1 MPVDQYIGGVEHAI
15 LHLMYARFFV
25 KALADMDLL
34 SVQEPFQALFTQG
47 MILGPDGHKMSSS
60 KGNVVAPAEIIARFG
75 TDAARAYVLFMGPAD
90 QDAAWSDTGVEGVER
105 FLSRLWRLGDALAHE
120 PGTDPAHP
128 RPAEQPSAPEGPDLI
143 LVRKANWAI
152 EKVTRDMTGRFAFN
166 TAIAAIMELVNE
178 IYRHLNAGAPARRFA
193 TATAASLV
201 FPFAPH
207 LGAEV
212 YEMLTSARVWE
223 EPWPAVDLVML
234 EADTF
239 QLVCQIN
246 GKVRDRVEASTGA
259 SREELERLCRDA
271 PNVRAHLDG
280 QEVVKA
286 IVVPDKLV
294 NLVVR

>member
-1 MPVDQYIGGVEHAI
+1 M
-15 LHLMYARFFV
+15 
-25 KALADMDLL
+25 
-34 SVQEPFQALFTQG
+34 
-47 MILGPDGHKMSSS
+47 
-60 KGNVVAPAEIIARFG
+60 
-75 TDAARAYVLFMGPAD
+75 
-90 QDAAWSDTGVEGVER
+90 
-105 FLSRLWRLGDALAHE
+105 
-120 PGTDPAHP
+120 
-128 RPAEQPSAPEGPDLI
+128 
-143 LVRKANWAI
+143 
-152 EKVTRDMTGRFAFN
+152 KVT
-166 TAIAAIMELVNE
+166 AISSA
-178 IYRHLNAGAPARRFA
+178 AGAPARRFA